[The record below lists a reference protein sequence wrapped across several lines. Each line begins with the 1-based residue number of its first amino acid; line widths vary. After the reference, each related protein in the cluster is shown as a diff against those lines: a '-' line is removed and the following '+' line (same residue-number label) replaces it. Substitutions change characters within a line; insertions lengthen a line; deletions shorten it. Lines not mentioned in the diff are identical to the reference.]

1 MIVVGTH
8 TEPPISSAQNTDE
21 AQRLLAAQAVLHSR
35 SKRARNV
42 RIAAIVSL
50 SILVG
55 VAASLSNEAA
65 APVGVIGGV
74 IVLALS
80 LTAGHRQ
87 RATGDLAVAIQEK
100 FDTLVFQ
107 IPWNPLCVR
116 HLPTAHEVASAGDAY
131 EGTRT
136 RDWYP
141 DTADTPRPLDIVIC
155 QQSNLGWGPSVHRRW
170 ALAVGIVI
178 GTGLALSGLVW
189 WWAGLDTYSGMNQLV
204 LPALPVLWEAADEV
218 RRHLVSAKE
227 KNELQQAVLD
237 VWGAGITTGASVDQ
251 CRDVQNEIVH
261 IRLTNAQVPD
271 WFDARFRG
279 ASEQTMRTAASH
291 LVEEARRH
299 TKA

>member
-136 RDWYP
+136 RVWYP

-155 QQSNLGWGPSVHRRW
+155 QQSKLGWGPSVNRRW

-189 WWAGLDTYSGMNQLV
+189 WWAG
-204 LPALPVLWEAADEV
+204 
-218 RRHLVSAKE
+218 R
-227 KNELQQAVLD
+227 
-237 VWGAGITTGASVDQ
+237 
-251 CRDVQNEIVH
+251 
-261 IRLTNAQVPD
+261 
-271 WFDARFRG
+271 
-279 ASEQTMRTAASH
+279 
-291 LVEEARRH
+291 
-299 TKA
+299 